1 MKIAIIEPV
10 GGHGG
15 MNYYDFS
22 LAKGLI
28 TAGAEVIVYT
38 CDKTVVPPGLS
49 FEVKQ
54 TFNKI
59 WGDGN
64 KLVRAVR
71 FAICLFRTL
80 LNARRQQVE
89 LIHYHFFHYTKMETL
104 CVSLAQLFGFRIV
117 VTAHDVESFAGEY
130 SDHAAGRIL
139 ARVDKVIAHNNV
151 SRRELI
157 EKANLPAAN
166 IAIIPHGNYLNAI
179 PKSPSPAT
187 ARKMLNLAP
196 KDPVLLFFG
205 QIKEVKGLDL
215 LLQALPQVVAKFP
228 TLKLLIAGKVW
239 KDDFSKY
246 TNLIKGKNLQDNI
259 DLHIGYIPDEDVAIF
274 YRSADLVVL
283 PYRRIYQSGVLLM
296 AMSYGLPVMV
306 SDLEGMVEIIQD
318 NINGFI
324 FKTGDVE
331 SLSSNLIDAL
341 NDPDRLKRIASHG
354 FEKVVHN
361 HDWKIIGKKTVELYK
376 DTLYENC
383 NPRYKRHSK

>member
-1 MKIAIIEPV
+1 
-10 GGHGG
+10 

-22 LAKGLI
+22 LAEGLI

-38 CDKTVVPPGLS
+38 CDKTVVPTGLS

-59 WGDGN
+59 WGNSN

-80 LNARRQQVE
+80 LGARRQQVE
-89 LIHYHFFHYTKMETL
+89 LIHYHFFHYTRMETL
-104 CVSLAQLFGFRIV
+104 CVSLAQLFGLRIV

-139 ARVDKVIAHNNV
+139 ARVDKVIAHNSV
-151 SRRELI
+151 SRKELI
-157 EKANLPAAN
+157 EKTNLPAAN
-166 IAIIPHGNYLNAI
+166 IVIIPHGNYLSAI

-246 TNLIKGKNLQDNI
+246 INLIKQKNLQDNI

-274 YRSADLVVL
+274 YRSADLIVL

-306 SDLEGMVEIIQD
+306 SDLEGMIEIIQ
-318 NINGFI
+318 NGRNGFV
-324 FKTGDVE
+324 FRADNPN
-331 SLSSNLIDAL
+331 SLCEQLINALSDQGKLQLMSQAGYETVTQQHSWELIGQQTLKLYQTVSN
-341 NDPDRLKRIASHG
+341 RK
-354 FEKVVHN
+354 
-361 HDWKIIGKKTVELYK
+361 
-376 DTLYENC
+376 
-383 NPRYKRHSK
+383 

>member
-15 MNYYDFS
+15 MNYYDF
-22 LAKGLI
+22 GLSEGLVV
-28 TAGAEVIVYT
+28 AGAEVVFYT
-38 CDKTVVPPGLS
+38 CDKTVVPQGLS

-54 TFNKI
+54 TFKKI
-59 WGDGN
+59 WGDDH
-64 KLVRAVR
+64 KFVRAVR

-80 LNARRQQVE
+80 LDTRRQKIE

-104 CVSLAQLFGFRIV
+104 CISLAQLFGFTIV

-139 ARVDKVIAHNNV
+139 ARVDKVIAHNSV

-157 EKANLPAAN
+157 EKANLPVAN

-179 PKSPSPAT
+179 TETPSPEK
-187 ARKMLNLAP
+187 ARKILNLEP
-196 KDPVLLFFG
+196 NDPVLLFFG
-205 QIKEVKGLDL
+205 QVKEVKGLDL
-215 LLQALPQVVAKFP
+215 LLQALPPVIAKFP

-246 TNLIKGKNLQDNI
+246 TNLIKEKYLQDNI
-259 DLHIGYIPDEDVAIF
+259 DLHIKYIPDGDVAAF

-296 AMSYGLPVMV
+296 AMSYGLPVIV

-324 FKTGDVE
+324 FKNGNVE
-331 SLSSNLIDAL
+331 SLSSKLIQAL
-341 NDPDRLKRIASHG
+341 NDPDRLKLIASQG
-354 FEKVVHN
+354 FETVVHN
-361 HDWKIIGKKTVELYK
+361 HNWNIIGEKTVELYK
-376 DTLYENC
+376 DTLL
-383 NPRYKRHSK
+383 

>member
-22 LAKGLI
+22 LAEGLVS
-28 TAGAEVIVYT
+28 AGTSVIVYT
-38 CDKTVVPPGLS
+38 CDKTIIPRGLP

-54 TFNKI
+54 TFKKI
-59 WGDGN
+59 WGN
-64 KLVRAVR
+64 NYKLLRALR
-71 FAICLFRTL
+71 FTLCLLRTL
-80 LNARRQQVE
+80 LDARRQQIE

-104 CVSLAQLFGFRIV
+104 CVLFAQLFGLRIV

-139 ARVDKVIAHNNV
+139 ARVDKVIAHNSV

-157 EKANLPAAN
+157 KKANLPVAN
-166 IAIIPHGNYLNAI
+166 IEIIPHGNYLNAI
-179 PKSPSPAT
+179 PKSPSPAV
-187 ARKMLNLAP
+187 ARKILNLAS
-196 KDPVLLFFG
+196 KEPVLLFFG

-215 LLQALPQVVAKFP
+215 LLQALPPVVAKFP
-228 TLKLLIAGKVW
+228 NLKLLIAGKVW

-246 TNLIKGKNLQDNI
+246 TYLIKEKGLQNNI

-296 AMSYGLPVMV
+296 AMSFGLPVIV
-306 SDLEGMVEIIQD
+306 SDLEGMTEIIQ
-318 NINGFI
+318 NRQNGFV
-324 FKTGDVE
+324 FRVDNPN
-331 SLSSNLIDAL
+331 SLSEQLINALSDQDQLKLMSQAGQETVTQQHNWKLIGQQTLKLYQTVSN
-341 NDPDRLKRIASHG
+341 RK
-354 FEKVVHN
+354 
-361 HDWKIIGKKTVELYK
+361 
-376 DTLYENC
+376 
-383 NPRYKRHSK
+383 